1 MTLPNALRQL
11 CRTCNPPNGLGPT
24 GLRLTS
30 TVAGISAAGL
40 VLASAGFGALY
51 AWGAGSAHGWLM
63 ASLTVLF
70 AVALEVCKPLS
81 VAAAFNAFKRFA
93 LVRGVA
99 LALLA
104 VVSIAYSLTA
114 DCH

>member
-1 MTLPNALRQL
+1 
-11 CRTCNPPNGLGPT
+11 
-24 GLRLTS
+24 
-30 TVAGISAAGL
+30 
-40 VLASAGFGALY
+40 
-51 AWGAGSAHGWLM
+51 M

-70 AVALEVCKPLS
+70 AVALEICKPLS

-104 VVSIAYSLTA
+104 VVSIAYS
-114 DCH
+114 